1 LISFDWIFEFRFSPF
16 LEEEEEQ
23 LASAYPIVPLLLLF
37 LSLLLSSGEY
47 NLTSD
52 APRRDHPMVANMFI
66 VFVSCDDFFEIS
78 QGVDE

>member
-1 LISFDWIFEFRFSPF
+1 MSDDENKDVSV

-37 LSLLLSSGEY
+37 LSLLLSWLEGEY

-52 APRRDHPMVANMFI
+52 APRRDHPMVANMLCI
-66 VFVSCDDFFEIS
+66 AFVSCDDFFEIS
-78 QGVDE
+78 RGVDE